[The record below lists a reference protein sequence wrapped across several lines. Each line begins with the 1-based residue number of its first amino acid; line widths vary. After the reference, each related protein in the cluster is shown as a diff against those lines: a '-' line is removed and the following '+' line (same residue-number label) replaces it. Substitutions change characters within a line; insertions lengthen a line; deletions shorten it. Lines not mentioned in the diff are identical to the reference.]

1 MNENVTVEEA
11 ISKAKKYLDLPIKI
25 FGMGSFLL
33 LFLNLIYHKNNSW
46 IIFVGYFPVIIII
59 YLLQKYATT
68 KWQFWAFENVR
79 NVHELKKAAIQN
91 EIIKPNKSIF
101 EQSEK
106 FEIKHKSKLD
116 KLRKKFELED
126 VFNEDLSIPFET
138 KIFYKKSKM
147 FFYFL
152 LFLIVFGILIILSII
167 ENLTLILFLSFIFLI
182 LSFYHLS
189 KFLNQKPRIIL
200 NNNGISTIKTSFYNW
215 NEIENEEV
223 ITERHSSVV
232 YYYLIYN
239 HPDGNEKLNIGNLNT
254 NNIKLNKLLIFYRGR
269 YKKMNNLAT

>member
-25 FGMGSFLL
+25 FGIGLFLL
-33 LFLNLIYHKNNSW
+33 LFLNIIYHKNNSW

-59 YLLQKYATT
+59 YLWQKYATT

-138 KIFYKKSKM
+138 KIFYNKSKM
-147 FFYFL
+147 FFFFSFNFIFFC
-152 LFLIVFGILIILSII
+152 FLIFVSLQENTIFIIAL
-167 ENLTLILFLSFIFLI
+167 IFLI
-182 LSFYHLS
+182 LSIYYLIR
-189 KFLNQKPRIIL
+189 FLNYKPQIII
-200 NNNGISTIKTSFYNW
+200 NNKGISTKKTSFYNW
-215 NEIENEEV
+215 KEIENEEV
-223 ITERHSSVV
+223 ITDRQGRAVN
-232 YYYLIYN
+232 YYLIYN
-239 HPDGNEKLNIGNLNT
+239 HPNGNEKLNIGNFNT
-254 NNIKLNKLLIFYRGR
+254 NNRKLNKLLILYRGR
-269 YKKMNNLAT
+269 YKKMNNL